1 MSVTIVRPSGLQLPM
16 ATIPSATGLSKYE
29 AKELRAVVDAE
40 TMPLGAVPHIMPDDS
55 DFAIAMAPENDE
67 M

>member
-1 MSVTIVRPSGLQLPM
+1 MLR
-16 ATIPSATGLSKYE
+16 E

-55 DFAIAMAPENDE
+55 DFAIAMAPENDD